1 MNDLSEIF
9 RKKPATKF
17 VIAMVEVASM
27 AKKENRI
34 CSLYKSKFGVYEF
47 LASFS
52 RWDDWLFRAYP
63 GGRMVL
69 SVAGKKRLE
78 EDAEEVAGG

>member
-1 MNDLSEIF
+1 MDDLSEILQ
-9 RKKPATKF
+9 KKPATKF
-17 VIAMVEVASM
+17 VIAMVEVVSM

-69 SVAGKKRLE
+69 SVAGEKRLE
-78 EDAEEVAGG
+78 EDAKKAAGS